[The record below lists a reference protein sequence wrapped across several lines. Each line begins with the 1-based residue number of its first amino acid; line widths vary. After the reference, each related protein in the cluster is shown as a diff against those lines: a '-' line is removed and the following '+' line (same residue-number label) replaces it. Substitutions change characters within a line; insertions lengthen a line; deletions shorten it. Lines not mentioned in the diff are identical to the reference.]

1 MQYPRHLYKKGWEW
15 RALLRA
21 KKTSAKEIAQ
31 DFLARARAD
40 KTNTFLTLMEA
51 EADRM
56 AAEVDQDLH
65 HHSSLAGVP
74 LTIKDNL
81 VTQGVKTTCAS
92 KILENY
98 IPPYS
103 ATVVEKLRKAGCVPI
118 GKANL
123 DEFAMGSSN
132 ENSAYGPVLLPQ
144 DHARVPGGSSGG
156 SAAAVAG
163 NLSVMALG
171 SDTGGS
177 VRQPA
182 SFCGVVG
189 LKPTYGRVSRYG
201 LVAFASSLDQ
211 VGPLALDAQDCA
223 DLLENIAGFDLMDST
238 TQEKEVPRYGRAVG
252 MVRTDAAHRAE
263 FLKSLRVG
271 VPKEFFAEG
280 LDPTV
285 RKEVEKAIEAL
296 RASGAKIVP
305 VSLPHSKYSLA
316 VYYVIAVSEA
326 SANLQRFDGVR
337 YGPRVLP
344 NGVNTTLEEMYE
356 ATRGTLF
363 GKEVKRRILLGTF
376 ALSSGYYDA
385 YYKRACQ
392 VRSLIARDFQKCFSE
407 VDVLLGPTTPT
418 VSFERGSKTSDPL
431 SMYLSDIY
439 TVPINLAGVPAVSM
453 PFGKGEKGLPVGLQ
467 LIGAPWEELKLLET
481 VAALE
486 ALYDEGKGA

>member
-1 MQYPRHLYKKGWEW
+1 MEYPRHLYKKGWEW

-21 KKTSAKEIAQ
+21 KKTSAKEISQ
-31 DFLARARAD
+31 EFLARARND
-40 KTNTFLTLMEA
+40 KTNSFLTLMEA
-51 EADRM
+51 QASAVAGD
-56 AAEVDQDLH
+56 VDKDLH
-65 HHSSLAGVP
+65 QSALAGVP
-74 LTIKDNL
+74 VAIKDNL
-81 VTQGVKTTCAS
+81 VTLGVKTTCGS
-92 KILENY
+92 KMLGNY

-103 ATVVEKLRKAGCVPI
+103 ATVVEKLRRAGAVPI
-118 GKANL
+118 GKCNM

-132 ENSAYGPVLLPQ
+132 ENSAFGPVFLPQ

-189 LKPTYGRVSRYG
+189 MKPTYGRVSRYG

-211 VGPLALDAQDCA
+211 VGPLTLDAQDCA
-223 DLLENIAGFDLMDST
+223 DLLENISGFDPWDST
-238 TQEKEVPRYGRAVG
+238 SQEREVPRLGRAVG
-252 MVRTDAAHRAE
+252 QVRTDAAHRAE
-263 FLKSLRVG
+263 FLKTLRVG

-296 RASGAKIVP
+296 RKSGAKIVP

-326 SANLQRFDGVR
+326 SANLQRYDGVR
-337 YGPRVLP
+337 FGSRVLP
-344 NGVNTTLEEMYE
+344 NGQNTTLEEMYE
-356 ATRGTLF
+356 STRGELF
-363 GKEVKRRILLGTF
+363 GNEVKRRILLGTF

-392 VRSLIARDFQKCFSE
+392 VRSLIAQDFAKCFE
-407 VDVLLGPTTPT
+407 QVDVILGPTTPT

-467 LIGAPWEELKLLET
+467 LVGAPWQEQKLLET

-486 ALYDEGKGA
+486 ALHDEGKGA